1 MKILRALE
9 LQLDE
14 CEKLLA
20 NDAERRRT
28 DFFEADYE
36 PEEDL
41 NEDALQVIKQEWKE
55 SPPIEMIDAG
65 LSRASREVKLVLF
78 VAQGVFGVTER
89 KHDGTYDT
97 TRADSEWIA
106 DALEKEA
113 EELIAIFD
121 DDPDAKE
128 KIEHWVQSGRNIRD
142 ALQKKLWQTY
152 VREGP
157 GIPQGKFLGFF
168 LGGHAQVPQGASHR
182 RHTCHDTQH
191 ARNAQELGGR

>member
-41 NEDALQVIKQEWKE
+41 DEDALQVINREWRE
-55 SPPIEMIDAG
+55 SPPIEMIDTKTG
-65 LSRASREVKLVLF
+65 RQSRKVRLVEDIIF
-78 VAQGVFGVTER
+78 DVIAVTCR
-89 KHDGTYDT
+89 THLGTYDT
-97 TRADSEWIA
+97 TGAYSDLKAETF
-106 DALEKEA
+106 EKEA
-113 EELIAIFD
+113 EELIAIVD
-121 DDPDAKE
+121 DDPDTKE
-128 KIEHWVQSGRNIRD
+128 KIEHWLQSGRNIRE
-142 ALQKKLWQTY
+142 ALQDKLWQTY

-157 GIPQGKFLGFF
+157 GEWKIPGI
-168 LGGHAQVPQGASHR
+168 
-182 RHTCHDTQH
+182 D
-191 ARNAQELGGR
+191 